1 MDADKE
7 PSFLNKLEKNLSKHY
22 LFTLF
27 ARLNLEQGVWMLYMA
42 SKGLT
47 FFQIGL
53 METIFHLTSF
63 LMEVPTGAIAD
74 LYGRKVSRVI
84 GRICSFLSTLLM
96 LLSKDINMIGLA
108 FVFSALGYNFE
119 SGAGD
124 ALIFDSMK
132 ELGKEE
138 SYVKVAGIT
147 ETIMQS
153 AGVIALV
160 LGGYIAMLR
169 YDLVY
174 EIGLTVTAIA
184 LILALSFTEPTI
196 GKVSYTS
203 NVISGLRK
211 QVSDSLAVLKSEPR
225 AAALILLSEG
235 FNVFSVTLFFY
246 IQNYYKSL
254 NYSELEIGI
263 ILAAGGILAAFA
275 VLKAQR
281 IKLASS
287 LRTLMTFLPLAAI
300 ICFWG
305 VLTPK
310 LGFLFFIL
318 LTLLESLMFVLTGDA
333 INQLIP
339 SQQRATLLS
348 LQSML
353 FSLFMMLLFPL
364 IGKLADW
371 TTLAIA
377 FVVLAALATVVLL
390 TFSIIVG
397 RVLAVPRLFDNPA
410 PK

>member
-1 MDADKE
+1 
-7 PSFLNKLEKNLSKHY
+7 
-22 LFTLF
+22 
-27 ARLNLEQGVWMLYMA
+27 
-42 SKGLT
+42 
-47 FFQIGL
+47 
-53 METIFHLTSF
+53 
-63 LMEVPTGAIAD
+63 MEVPTGAIAD

-211 QVSDSLAVLKSEPR
+211 QVNDSLAVLKSEPR
-225 AAALILLSEG
+225 AAVLILLSEG

-275 VLKAQR
+275 ALKAQR